1 MLCSPPGI
9 GYIYIHINEWM
20 NGCFPVTCMK
30 KDIILN
36 SSLWRHT
43 VATYLDVPEKQKH
56 HSVAIPVSLC
66 DISVDKLT

>member
-1 MLCSPPGI
+1 
-9 GYIYIHINEWM
+9 M